1 MDTPLPLTE
10 EVNEYLD
17 HLRVERGL
25 SANTLDAYRRDLTRY
40 QRFARDR
47 GVSDLGNVTEGHV
60 GDFLM
65 SLRTPT
71 EDGRTLAES
80 SIGRILVSVRR
91 FHAFASVEGLA
102 PGDAAARVKPPRVP
116 SRLPHAVPVDDVER
130 LLGVPD
136 PETPA
141 GLRDRAI
148 LELMYGS
155 GCRVSELTGLDV
167 DDVDTGR
174 RTVLVTGKGN
184 RQRIVPIGRHAADAV
199 DAYVVRGRPVAAVR
213 GRGTPALFL
222 NSRGGRLTRQSVW
235 NLMRSCGHTAGVT
248 DVHPHTLRHS
258 FATHLLE
265 AGADIRVVQ
274 ELLGHA
280 SVTTTQI
287 YTKVTIDHLREVY
300 LTAHPRGR

>member
-1 MDTPLPLTE
+1 MESPPPFMD

-25 SANTLDAYRRDLTRY
+25 AANTLDAYRRDLTRY
-40 QRFARDR
+40 QGFARKR
-47 GVSDLGNVTEGHV
+47 GVETLTGITEEHV
-60 GDFLM
+60 GQFLV
-65 SLRTPT
+65 SLRAPG
-71 EDGRTLAES
+71 ESGRTLAES
-80 SIGRILVSVRR
+80 SVGRIMVSVRR

-102 PGDAAARVKPPRVP
+102 ADDAAARVKPPRAP
-116 SRLPHAVPVDDVER
+116 SRLPHAVPVGDVER
-130 LLGVPD
+130 LLQVPD
-136 PETPA
+136 PATPA

-148 LELMYGS
+148 LELMYGA

-167 DDVDTGR
+167 DDVDTDR

-184 RQRIVPIGRHAADAV
+184 KQRIVPIGRHAAEAV
-199 DAYVVRGRPVAAVR
+199 DAYLVRGRPVAATR

-222 NSRGGRLTRQSVW
+222 NARGGRLTRQSVW
-235 NLMRSCGHTAGVT
+235 NLLRACGHTAGVD